1 MNKNEYLSEEKYQKI
16 KKLLITLGFISLAVG
31 IILLILA
38 IIVKIPDNNSA
49 LADPNWWK
57 NSEISGDAE
66 SKKVLLFFFSF
77 VFGIMLPAMLF
88 GTAYKREIKAFN
100 TQQEM
105 PVKQE
110 TIEKMAPSV
119 GEAAGTV
126 AKGIKKGL
134 KDEE

>member
-16 KKLLITLGFISLAVG
+16 KKLLITLGFICLAVG
-31 IILLILA
+31 VILLILA
-38 IIVKIPDNNSA
+38 ILVKVPEETA
-49 LADPNWWK
+49 LGDPNWWG
-57 NSEISGDAE
+57 NSKVRSDAE
-66 SKKVLLFFFSF
+66 SKKALLFFFSF
-77 VFGIMLPAMLF
+77 VFSIMLPAMLF
-88 GTAYKREIKAFN
+88 GTAYKREIGAF
-100 TQQEM
+100 TIQQEM

-134 KDEE
+134 KDEK

>member
-49 LADPNWWK
+49 LADPNWWR
-57 NSEISGDAE
+57 NSKISGDAE
-66 SKKVLLFFFSF
+66 SKKALLFFFSF

-134 KDEE
+134 KDEK

>member
-1 MNKNEYLSEEKYQKI
+1 MNKKEYLSEEKYQKI
-16 KKLLITLGFISLAVG
+16 KKILITLGFISLAVG
-31 IILLILA
+31 VILLVLA
-38 IIVKIPDNNSA
+38 ILVKVPEEPS
-49 LADPNWWK
+49 LGDPNWWG
-57 NSEISGDAE
+57 NSKISSDVE
-66 SKKVLLFFFSF
+66 SKKALLFFFSF

-88 GTAYKREIKAFN
+88 GTAYKREIGAF
-100 TQQEM
+100 TIQQEM

>member
-31 IILLILA
+31 VILLVLA
-38 IIVKIPDNNSA
+38 ILVKVPDNNSA
-49 LADPNWWK
+49 LADPNWWG
-57 NSEISGDAE
+57 NSKVRSDAE
-66 SKKVLLFFFSF
+66 SKKALLFFFSF
-77 VFGIMLPAMLF
+77 VFSIMLPAMLF
-88 GTAYKREIKAFN
+88 GTAYKREIGAF
-100 TQQEM
+100 TIQQEM

-110 TIEKMAPSV
+110 TIEKMASSV

-134 KDEE
+134 KDEK

>member
-31 IILLILA
+31 VILLVLA
-38 IIVKIPDNNSA
+38 ILVKVPDNNSA
-49 LADPNWWK
+49 LADPNWWG
-57 NSEISGDAE
+57 NSKVRSDAE
-66 SKKVLLFFFSF
+66 SKKALLFFFSF
-77 VFGIMLPAMLF
+77 VFSIMLPAMLF
-88 GTAYKREIKAFN
+88 GTAYKREIGAF
-100 TQQEM
+100 TIQQEM

-134 KDEE
+134 KDEK

>member
-16 KKLLITLGFISLAVG
+16 KKLLITLGFISLSVG

-38 IIVKIPDNNSA
+38 IIVKIPDNNST
-49 LADPNWWK
+49 LADPNWWG
-57 NSEISGDAE
+57 NSKIRSDAE
-66 SKKVLLFFFSF
+66 SKKALLFFFSF

-110 TIEKMAPSV
+110 TLEKMAPSV

>member
-1 MNKNEYLSEEKYQKI
+1 MNKKEYLSEEKYQKI
-16 KKLLITLGFISLAVG
+16 KKILITLGFISLAVG
-31 IILLILA
+31 VILLILA
-38 IIVKIPDNNSA
+38 ILVKVPEETA
-49 LADPNWWK
+49 LGDPNWWG
-57 NSEISGDAE
+57 NSKIRSDAE
-66 SKKVLLFFFSF
+66 SKKALLFFFSF

-88 GTAYKREIKAFN
+88 GTAYKREIGAF
-100 TQQEM
+100 TIQQEM

-134 KDEE
+134 KDEK

>member
-57 NSEISGDAE
+57 NSEIRSDAE

-77 VFGIMLPAMLF
+77 VFSVMLPAMLF

>member
-57 NSEISGDAE
+57 NSKIRSDAE

>member
-1 MNKNEYLSEEKYQKI
+1 MLYTSNKTQAR
-16 KKLLITLGFISLAVG
+16 KK
-31 IILLILA
+31 
-38 IIVKIPDNNSA
+38 
-49 LADPNWWK
+49 
-57 NSEISGDAE
+57 
-66 SKKVLLFFFSF
+66 
-77 VFGIMLPAMLF
+77 
-88 GTAYKREIKAFN
+88 AYKREIGAF
-100 TQQEM
+100 TIQQEM

>member
-1 MNKNEYLSEEKYQKI
+1 
-16 KKLLITLGFISLAVG
+16 
-31 IILLILA
+31 
-38 IIVKIPDNNSA
+38 
-49 LADPNWWK
+49 
-57 NSEISGDAE
+57 
-66 SKKVLLFFFSF
+66 
-77 VFGIMLPAMLF
+77 MLPAMLF
-88 GTAYKREIKAFN
+88 GTAYKREIGAF
-100 TQQEM
+100 TIQQEM

>member
-31 IILLILA
+31 VILLILA
-38 IIVKIPDNNSA
+38 ILVKVPEETA
-49 LADPNWWK
+49 LGDPNWWG
-57 NSEISGDAE
+57 NSKVRSDAE
-66 SKKVLLFFFSF
+66 SKKALLFFFSF
-77 VFGIMLPAMLF
+77 VFSIMLPAMLF
-88 GTAYKREIKAFN
+88 GTAYKREIGAF
-100 TQQEM
+100 TIQQEM

-134 KDEE
+134 KDEK

>member
-1 MNKNEYLSEEKYQKI
+1 MNKKEYLSEEKYQKI
-16 KKLLITLGFISLAVG
+16 KKILITLGFISLAVG
-31 IILLILA
+31 VILLVLA
-38 IIVKIPDNNSA
+38 ILVKVPEETALGDPSWWGNS
-49 LADPNWWK
+49 K
-57 NSEISGDAE
+57 IRSDAE
-66 SKKVLLFFFSF
+66 SKKALLFFFSF

-88 GTAYKREIKAFN
+88 GTAYKREIGAF
-100 TQQEM
+100 TIQQEM

-134 KDEE
+134 KDEK

>member
-1 MNKNEYLSEEKYQKI
+1 MNKKEYLSEEKYQKI
-16 KKLLITLGFISLAVG
+16 KKILITLGFISLAVG
-31 IILLILA
+31 VILLVLA
-38 IIVKIPDNNSA
+38 ILVKVPEEPS
-49 LADPNWWK
+49 LGDPNWWG
-57 NSEISGDAE
+57 NSKISSDAE
-66 SKKVLLFFFSF
+66 SKKALLFFFSF
-77 VFGIMLPAMLF
+77 VLG
-88 GTAYKREIKAFN
+88 AF
-100 TQQEM
+100 TIQQEM

>member
-1 MNKNEYLSEEKYQKI
+1 MNKKEYLSEEKYQKI
-16 KKLLITLGFISLAVG
+16 KKILITLGFISLAVG
-31 IILLILA
+31 VILLILA
-38 IIVKIPDNNSA
+38 ILVKVPEETALGDPSWWGNS
-49 LADPNWWK
+49 K
-57 NSEISGDAE
+57 IRSDAE
-66 SKKVLLFFFSF
+66 SKKALLFFFSF

-88 GTAYKREIKAFN
+88 GTAYKREIGAF
-100 TQQEM
+100 TIQQEM

-134 KDEE
+134 KDEK

>member
-1 MNKNEYLSEEKYQKI
+1 MNKKEYLSEEKYQKI
-16 KKLLITLGFISLAVG
+16 KKILITLGFISLAVEVPEEPSLG
-31 IILLILA
+31 
-38 IIVKIPDNNSA
+38 
-49 LADPNWWK
+49 DPNWWG
-57 NSEISGDAE
+57 NSKISSDAE
-66 SKKVLLFFFSF
+66 SKKALLFFFSF

-88 GTAYKREIKAFN
+88 GTAYKREIGAF
-100 TQQEM
+100 TIQQEM

-134 KDEE
+134 KDEG

>member
-1 MNKNEYLSEEKYQKI
+1 MNKKEYLSEEKYQKI

-31 IILLILA
+31 VILLILA
-38 IIVKIPDNNSA
+38 ILVKVPEETA
-49 LADPNWWK
+49 LGDPNWWG
-57 NSEISGDAE
+57 NSKVRSDAE
-66 SKKVLLFFFSF
+66 SKKALLFFFSF
-77 VFGIMLPAMLF
+77 VFSIMLPAMLF
-88 GTAYKREIKAFN
+88 GTAYKREIGAF
-100 TQQEM
+100 TIQQEM

-134 KDEE
+134 KDEK

>member
-1 MNKNEYLSEEKYQKI
+1 MNKKEYLSEEKYQKI
-16 KKLLITLGFISLAVG
+16 KKILITLGFISLAVG
-31 IILLILA
+31 VILLVLA
-38 IIVKIPDNNSA
+38 ILVKVPEEPS
-49 LADPNWWK
+49 LGDPNWWG
-57 NSEISGDAE
+57 NSKISSDAE
-66 SKKVLLFFFSF
+66 SKKALLFFFSF

-126 AKGIKKGL
+126 VKGIKKGL

>member
-49 LADPNWWK
+49 LADPNWWG
-57 NSEISGDAE
+57 NSKISSDAE
-66 SKKVLLFFFSF
+66 SKKALLFFFSF